1 VITGPLLLVV
11 FVIALGILL
20 FSIIK
25 LKANPFLALFGTA
38 VITGFMVRMP
48 IAKIGSTITAGFG
61 GTLGGIGIIIGLGI
75 ILGRLLA
82 EANATDQIAETML
95 SKVGEKRSPL
105 ALAMSGYLISIPVF
119 QDAAFVILMPLAR
132 KLSKV
137 TGISLL
143 TMITALGVGTIVTHS
158 LVIPTPGPVAVAGN
172 MGVDFGIFLLYAA
185 IVALPAVL
193 VGGVLY
199 ANTLKNRP
207 ATINPDAEAAFEAAH
222 AAASGTRPSP
232 ALSFGLLLFPILL
245 ILVGS
250 IMSFILPKDS
260 SAVGFFQ
267 FIGDKNVAVFLGVI
281 LAGYKLKPFIKAKFN
296 DVVIEAAGSAGMIFL
311 ITGAGGGFGKVITES
326 GIGKYMVDSMSVW
339 SISPIILAFILSQ
352 ILRTGQGSTTVA
364 LITTSA
370 ILGPLGA
377 QLGASPVLVGLAACA
392 GGIGLS
398 MPNDSGFWVV
408 SRFGGI
414 SVQDTLR
421 TWTAGGTIAG
431 LTALGAILILNMFSG
446 ILPGL

>member
-1 VITGPLLLVV
+1 MVTGPLLLVV
-11 FVIALGILL
+11 FVIALAILL
-20 FSIIK
+20 ISIIK
-25 LKANPFLALFGTA
+25 FKANPFLALFGTA
-38 VITGFMVRMP
+38 ILTGFLVRMP
-48 IAKIGSTITAGFG
+48 IDKIGSTISADFG

-82 EANATDQIAETML
+82 EANATDQIADTML
-95 SKVGEKRSPL
+95 AKVGEKRSPL
-105 ALAMSGYLISIPVF
+105 ALALSGYLISIPVF
-119 QDAAFVILMPLAR
+119 QDAAFVILMPLAK
-132 KLSKV
+132 KLSKI
-137 TGISLL
+137 TGTSLL
-143 TMITALGVGTIVTHS
+143 TMITALGVGTIVTHA

-172 MGVDFGIFLLYAA
+172 MGVDFGIFLIYAA

-193 VGGVLY
+193 VGGVFY
-199 ANTLKNRP
+199 AKTMANRP
-207 ATINPDAEAAFEAAH
+207 ATINPEAEAAFEASH
-222 AAASGTRPSP
+222 ADSSGKRPS
-232 ALSFGLLLFPILL
+232 ASLSFGLLLFPIIL

-250 IMSFILPKDS
+250 IMSFMLPKE
-260 SAVGFFQ
+260 SAAAGFFR
-267 FIGDKNVAVFLGVI
+267 FIGDKNLAVFLGVI
-281 LAGYKLKPFIKAKFN
+281 LAGFKLKPYIKAKFN
-296 DVVIEAAGSAGMIFL
+296 DIIIEAAASAGMIFL
-311 ITGAGGGFGKVITES
+311 ITGAGGGFGRVITES
-326 GIGKYMVDSMSVW
+326 GIGKYMVDTMSVW

-370 ILGPLGA
+370 ILGPVA
-377 QLGASPVLVGLAACA
+377 MQMGASPVLVGLAACA

-431 LTALGAILILNMFSG
+431 VTALGMILLLSAFSG
-446 ILPGL
+446 FLPGL